1 MTEYEIDDNV
11 FDIFNDEEE
20 LDDSWIKE
28 IENEEKLYSTFYTE
42 ENEIIKLMYIYINR
56 ENEIYHIKKDNA
68 IRLKPIFNKIKY
80 KQIDFTDLKSVK
92 KELKN
97 SDVIMH
103 FFGRANTSVGSNTNL
118 DLNHGIIS
126 TYNVLESMI

>member
-1 MTEYEIDDNV
+1 MKFIITGGSGFLGSSFAKNLLLDNHSIV
-11 FDIFNDEEE
+11 I
-20 LDDSWIKE
+20 LD
-28 IENEEKLYSTFYTE
+28 N
-42 ENEIIKLMYIYINR
+42 
-56 ENEIYHIKKDNA
+56 IKKDNA

-103 FFGRANTSVGSNTNL
+103 FFWKS
-118 DLNHGIIS
+118 
-126 TYNVLESMI
+126 